1 MYYNIMIKCQKDLL
15 NHSQEHKNTAPLLK
29 RQKIHNACADFRGVY
44 LNVVRVYTHM
54 MYAVVFGST
63 FALSILIPEILI
75 QDQRPIEVET
85 QDEQTKKNNVF
96 PNVKKFN
103 EKKIV
108 IY

>member
-54 MYAVVFGST
+54 MYAVVWFYMATETLHDYT

-75 QDQRPIEVET
+75 QDQRPIEVEMNKQNKT
-85 QDEQTKKNNVF
+85 MSSQM
-96 PNVKKFN
+96 
-103 EKKIV
+103 
-108 IY
+108 

>member
-1 MYYNIMIKCQKDLL
+1 MSKGPVEPFTL
-15 NHSQEHKNTAPLLK
+15 EHKNTAPLLK

-75 QDQRPIEVET
+75 QDQRPIEVEMNKQNKT
-85 QDEQTKKNNVF
+85 MSSQM
-96 PNVKKFN
+96 
-103 EKKIV
+103 
-108 IY
+108 